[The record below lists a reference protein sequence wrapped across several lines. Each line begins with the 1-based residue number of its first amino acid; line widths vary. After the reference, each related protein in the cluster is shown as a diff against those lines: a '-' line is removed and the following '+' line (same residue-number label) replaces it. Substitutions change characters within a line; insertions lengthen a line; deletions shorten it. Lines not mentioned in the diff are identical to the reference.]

1 MEKMTTNVLII
12 GKSGVGKSALLN
24 YLFGQRLEETG
35 TGRPITQ
42 KGIFEHV
49 YELDPTFE
57 AHIYDTWG
65 LEPDQSEEWLAL
77 INDEIKKHDSSN
89 MADWFH
95 TILYCINASSGR
107 IEDFE
112 LKFLQRLMAANSNV
126 VVVFTHSDVAGTEE
140 TVEAI
145 KKLLMEDHRIKSCNI
160 VRVCSEEKRLIG
172 GLATKRFGREELLEK
187 IRLGMWQRIIDFTP
201 LHIRDQAYRLIDLS
215 SDTCKAY
222 ARKKITLMNH
232 RSNATYQKINEH
244 CTAIFSSCTRDI
256 QKLYLRETD
265 EVIRFY
271 KKWNAHMEGSDF
283 REEDTTQI
291 STAKTELDFTMTT
304 MDVIK
309 GFSKQI
315 LLNLIPLMST
325 FSGFIIAEQNK
336 NAYIKQISATANELK
351 EVVGADIYHIHQQLE
366 EMWK

>member
-1 MEKMTTNVLII
+1 MEKLVTNVLII
-12 GKSGVGKSALLN
+12 GKSGVGKSTLLN

-49 YELDPTFE
+49 YELDESFE

-65 LEPDQSEEWLAL
+65 LEPDQSEEWLSL

-112 LKFLQRLMAANSNV
+112 LTFLQRLMVANSNV

-145 KKLLMEDHRIKSCNI
+145 RKLLMEDHRIKSCNI

-172 GLATKRFGREELLEK
+172 GISTKRFGRDELLEK

-201 LHIRDQAYRLIDLS
+201 LHIRDQAFRLIDLS

-222 ARKKITLMNH
+222 ARKKITIMNH
-232 RSNATYQKINEH
+232 RNNAVYQKINEH
-244 CTAIFSSCTRDI
+244 CTEIFSACTQDI

-271 KKWNAHMEGSDF
+271 QKWNAYMEGTPFS
-283 REEDTTQI
+283 ESETTSIRSANYQ
-291 STAKTELDFTMTT
+291 LDFTMT
-304 MDVIK
+304 MADVVK

-315 LLNLIPLMST
+315 LLNLIPLMGA
-325 FSGFIIAEQNK
+325 FSGYIISEQNK
-336 NAYIKQISATANELK
+336 NAYIKQIGATADELK
-351 EVVGADIYHIHQQLE
+351 EVVNSDIYHIHQQLE